1 MKLNHL
7 TDDELVKYVINLDS
21 DPVRVRLATY
31 MERIK
36 GAIMDDLL
44 DAGMDE
50 TYCLFRSEWGGE
62 YLPGQYIK
70 HLEQELDIAHD
81 ELHRLRDELA
91 EQKART
97 VAELIAELRQEI
109 TTQGYMR
116 REAELSRDRAKDELK
131 DTKEKLKMWNHLK
144 TP

>member
-7 TDDELVKYVINLDS
+7 TDDELVKYIINLDD

-50 TYCLFRSEWGGE
+50 TYCTFRTDWGSER
-62 YLPGQYIK
+62 LPGQYIK
-70 HLEQELDIAHD
+70 HLEEELGIAHN
-81 ELHRLRDELA
+81 ELHELRDELA

-116 REAELSRDRAKDELK
+116 REAELAKDRAEEEAKDA
-131 DTKEKLKMWNHLK
+131 KEKLKMWNHLR
-144 TP
+144 TS

>member
-7 TDDELVKYVINLDS
+7 TDDELVKHIINLDP

-36 GAIMDDLL
+36 GSIMDDLL

-50 TYCLFRSEWGGE
+50 TYCTFRTDWGQR
-62 YLPGQYIK
+62 LPGQYIK
-70 HLEQELDIAHD
+70 HLEEELEIAHN
-81 ELHRLRDELA
+81 ELHELRDELA

-97 VAELIAELRQEI
+97 IADLIGELRQEI

-116 REAELSRDRAKDELK
+116 REAELSRDRLGDELK
-131 DTKEKLKMWNHLK
+131 DTKEKLKMWNHLRQ
-144 TP
+144 P